1 MEKEVKLLEVV
12 DGETL
17 MDMQFPKSKFCIR
30 SLLPQGVSILGGA
43 PKIGKSWMLLDWCV
57 RIAKGEN
64 VWNLPT
70 EKGTVLYL
78 CLEDSL
84 ARIQDRLNCI
94 TDEVPNNLY
103 VATKSES
110 IETGLIQQI
119 QNFIITHTNTTLIV
133 IDTFQMIRN
142 SSSELS
148 YANDYNEIGKL
159 KQYSDEM
166 SISILL
172 VHHLRKQG
180 DSDPLNKLSGTTEI
194 IGAVDAV
201 FVLDKD
207 KRNESKADLLCTGR
221 DIEQR
226 EFQLVF
232 NKENCTWELIN
243 DSLEN
248 PVPTMPN
255 EMIDF
260 IAFMKVQKYFNGSN
274 MDLVES
280 FNLSNGYSLSA
291 KSLKQMMNKFRYQL
305 EDNGIK
311 FVSHRSNGQR
321 LVEVS
326 YFSVSDS
333 SAVSDEENVGVKTS
347 VPFVPCDPVGEIRAN
362 ERKIG

>member
-1 MEKEVKLLEVV
+1 MEKEVKLLEMV

-17 MDMQFPKSKFCIR
+17 MDMQFPKSRFCIQ

-43 PKIGKSWMLLDWCV
+43 PKIGKSWMVLDWYV
-57 RIAKGEN
+57 RIAKGED
-64 VWNLPT
+64 VWNLAT

-119 QNFIITHTNTTLIV
+119 QNFIITHTDTTLIV

-142 SSSELS
+142 NSELS

-159 KQYSDEM
+159 KQYADEM
-166 SISILL
+166 SVSILL
-172 VHHLRKQG
+172 VYHLRKQG
-180 DSDPLNKLSGTTEI
+180 DSDPLNKLSGTTGI
-194 IGAVDAV
+194 SGAVDAV

-207 KRNESKADLLCTGR
+207 KRNESKANLLCTGR

-226 EFQLVF
+226 EFQLSF
-232 NKENCTWELIN
+232 NKENCTWDLIN

-248 PVPTMPN
+248 PISLLSQ

-260 IAFMKVQKYFNGSN
+260 IEFMKVQKYFKGSN
-274 MDLVES
+274 TDLVNE
-280 FNLSNGYSLSA
+280 FNKFANLKLTA
-291 KSLKQMMNKFRYQL
+291 KSLKQMMNKYRYGL
-305 EDNGIK
+305 EDSGIQ
-311 FVSHRSNGQR
+311 FASHRSNGQR

-326 YFSVSDS
+326 YQAKSDS
-333 SAVSDEENVGVKTS
+333 SAVSDEEIVSVKTS
-347 VPFVPCDPVGEIRAN
+347 VPFVPCDPVGEIWAD

>member
-1 MEKEVKLLEVV
+1 MEKEIKLLEVV

-17 MDMQFPKSKFCIR
+17 MDMQFPKSRFCIH
-30 SLLPQGVSILGGA
+30 SLLPQGISILGGA
-43 PKIGKSWMLLDWCV
+43 PKIGKSWMVLDWCV
-57 RIAKGEN
+57 RIAKGEE
-64 VWNLPT
+64 VWSLPT

-94 TDEVPNNLY
+94 TDEVPPNLY

-119 QNFIITHTNTTLIV
+119 QNFIITHTDTTLIV

-142 SSSELS
+142 NSELS

-159 KQYSDEM
+159 KQYTDEM
-166 SISILL
+166 GISILL

-180 DSDPLNKLSGTTEI
+180 DSDPLNKLSGTTGI
-194 IGAVDAV
+194 SGAVDAV

-207 KRNESKADLLCTGR
+207 KRNENKANLLCTGR

-226 EFQLVF
+226 EFQLSF
-232 NKENCTWELIN
+232 NKVNRTWDLIN

-248 PVPTMPN
+248 PIPTMPN
-255 EMIDF
+255 EMLGF
-260 IAFMKVQKYFNGSN
+260 IEFMKVQKYFKGSN
-274 MDLVES
+274 TDLANS
-280 FNLSNGYSLSA
+280 FNSLNGYSLAA
-291 KSLKQMMNKFRYQL
+291 KSLKQMMNKFRYEL
-305 EDNGIK
+305 EENGVQ
-311 FVSHRSNGQR
+311 FTSHRSNGQR

-326 YFSVSDS
+326 YQTKSDS
-333 SAVSDEENVGVKTS
+333 SAVNDEESESVKTS
-347 VPFVPCDPVGEIRAN
+347 VPFVPCDPVGEIWAD

>member
-17 MDMQFPKSKFCIR
+17 MDMQFPKSRFCIQ

-43 PKIGKSWMLLDWCV
+43 PKTGKSWMVLDWCV
-57 RIAKGEN
+57 RIAKGED

-84 ARIQDRLNCI
+84 ARIQDRLNYI

-119 QNFIITHTNTTLIV
+119 QNFIITHTDTTLIV
-133 IDTFQMIRN
+133 MDTFQMIRN
-142 SSSELS
+142 NSELS

-159 KQYSDEM
+159 KQYTDEM

-180 DSDPLNKLSGTTEI
+180 DSDPLNKLSGTTGI
-194 IGAVDAV
+194 SGAVDAV

-207 KRNESKADLLCTGR
+207 KRNENKANLLCIGR

-226 EFQLVF
+226 EFQLSF
-232 NKENCTWELIN
+232 NKENCTWDLIN

-248 PVPTMPN
+248 PVPSMPQ

-260 IAFMKVQKYFNGSN
+260 IEFMKSLKHFKGSN
-274 MDLVES
+274 TDLVDN
-280 FNLSNGYSLSA
+280 FNSIKGYSLSA
-291 KSLKQMMNKFRYQL
+291 KSLKQMMNKFRYEL
-305 EDNGIK
+305 EDN
-311 FVSHRSNGQR
+311 FVQFTSHRSNGQR

-326 YFSVSDS
+326 YQAKSDS
-333 SAVSDEENVGVKTS
+333 SVASDEESVSVKTS
-347 VPFVPCDPVGEIRAN
+347 VPFVPCDPVGEIWADK
-362 ERKIG
+362 RKTG

>member
-1 MEKEVKLLEVV
+1 MEKEVKLLEVI

-17 MDMQFPKSKFCIR
+17 MDMQFPKSRFCIH
-30 SLLPQGVSILGGA
+30 SLLPQGISILGGA
-43 PKIGKSWMLLDWCV
+43 PKIGKSWMVLNWCV
-57 RIAKGEN
+57 RIANGEE
-64 VWNLPT
+64 VWSLPT

-119 QNFIITHTNTTLIV
+119 QNFIISHTDTTLIV

-142 SSSELS
+142 NSELS

-159 KQYSDEM
+159 KQYADEM

-180 DSDPLNKLSGTTEI
+180 DSDPINKLSGTTGI
-194 IGAVDAV
+194 SGAVDTV

-207 KRNESKADLLCTGR
+207 KRNENKANLLCTGR

-226 EFQLVF
+226 EFQLSF
-232 NKENCTWELIN
+232 NTENCTWDLIN

-248 PVPTMPN
+248 PVPSMPQ
-255 EMIDF
+255 EIIDF
-260 IAFMKVQKYFNGSN
+260 IEFMKSLKHFKGSN
-274 MDLVES
+274 TDLVES
-280 FNLSNGYSLSA
+280 FNSVKGYSLSA
-291 KSLKQMMNKFRYQL
+291 KSLKQMMNKFRYDL
-305 EDNGIK
+305 EDRGIR
-311 FVSHRSNGQR
+311 FSSHRSNGQR

-326 YFSVSDS
+326 YQAKSDS
-333 SAVSDEENVGVKTS
+333 SAVSEEEIVSVKTS
-347 VPFVPCDPVGEIRAN
+347 VPFVPCDPVGGIWADE
-362 ERKIG
+362 EK

>member
-1 MEKEVKLLEVV
+1 MEKEIKLLEVV

-17 MDMQFPKSKFCIR
+17 MDIQFPKSRFCIQ

-43 PKIGKSWMLLDWCV
+43 PKIGKSWMVLDWCV
-57 RIAKGEN
+57 RIAKGES

-70 EKGTVLYL
+70 EKGIVLYL

-103 VATKSES
+103 IATKSES

-119 QNFIITHTNTTLIV
+119 QNFIINNNNTNLIV
-133 IDTFQMIRN
+133 IDTFQMVRN

-159 KQYSDEM
+159 KQYADEM

-180 DSDPLNKLSGTTEI
+180 DSDPLNKLSGTTGI
-194 IGAVDAV
+194 SGAVDAA

-207 KRNESKADLLCTGR
+207 KRNENKANLLCTGR

-226 EFQLVF
+226 EFQLSF
-232 NKENCTWELIN
+232 NKENCTWDLIN

-248 PVPTMPN
+248 PVTLLPQ

-260 IAFMKVQKYFNGSN
+260 IEFMKSQKHFKGSN
-274 MDLVES
+274 TDLVDN
-280 FNLSNGYSLSA
+280 FNSSNGYSLSA
-291 KSLKQMMNKFRYQL
+291 KSLKQIMNKFRYDL
-305 EDNGIK
+305 EDHGVE
-311 FVSHRSNGQR
+311 FASYRSNGQR

-326 YFSVSDS
+326 YFSASDS
-333 SAVSDEENVGVKTS
+333 SAVSDEEVVSVKTS
-347 VPFVPCDPVGEIRAN
+347 VSFVPCDPVGKIWAD

>member
-17 MDMQFPKSKFCIR
+17 MDMQFPKSRFCIQ
-30 SLLPQGVSILGGA
+30 SLLPQGVSIPGGA
-43 PKIGKSWMLLDWCV
+43 PKIGKSWMVLDWCV
-57 RIAKGEN
+57 KIAKGKD

-94 TDEVPNNLY
+94 TDEVPRNLY

-110 IETGLIQQI
+110 IESGLIQQI
-119 QNFIITHTNTTLIV
+119 QNFIITQTDTTLIV

-148 YANDYNEIGKL
+148 YANDYNEICKL
-159 KQYSDEM
+159 KQYADEM
-166 SISILL
+166 NISILL

-180 DSDPLNKLSGTTEI
+180 DSDSLNKLSGTTGI
-194 IGAVDAV
+194 SDAVDAV

-207 KRNESKADLLCTGR
+207 KRNENKANLLCTGR

-226 EFQLVF
+226 KFQLFF
-232 NKENCTWELIN
+232 NKDNCTWDLIN

-248 PVPTMPN
+248 PIPTMPQ

-260 IAFMKVQKYFNGSN
+260 IELLKSQKHFKGSN
-274 MDLVES
+274 TDLVNE
-280 FNLSNGYSLSA
+280 FNQSLNYNFTA
-291 KSLKQMMNKFRYQL
+291 KSLKQMMNKFRYEL
-305 EDNGIK
+305 EDSGVQ
-311 FVSHRSNGQR
+311 FTSHRSNGQR

-333 SAVSDEENVGVKTS
+333 SAVSDEESVSDKTS
-347 VPFVPCDPVGEIRAN
+347 VSFVPCDPVGRIWADK
-362 ERKIG
+362 RKIG

>member
-17 MDMQFPKSKFCIR
+17 MDMQFPKSKFCIQ

-43 PKIGKSWMLLDWCV
+43 PKIGKSWMVLDWCV
-57 RIAKGEN
+57 RIAKGES
-64 VWNLPT
+64 VWNLPA

-94 TDEVPNNLY
+94 TAEVPSNLY

-110 IETGLIQQI
+110 IETGLLQQI

-142 SSSELS
+142 NSELS

-159 KQYSDEM
+159 KQYADEM
-166 SISILL
+166 SVSILL

-180 DSDPLNKLSGTTEI
+180 DSNPLNKLSGTTGI
-194 IGAVDAV
+194 SGAVDAV

-207 KRNESKADLLCTGR
+207 KRNENKANLLCTGR

-226 EFQLVF
+226 EFQLSF
-232 NKENCTWELIN
+232 NTENCTWDLIN

-248 PVPTMPN
+248 PIPTMPN

-260 IAFMKVQKYFNGSN
+260 IEFMKLQKHFKGSN
-274 MDLVES
+274 TDLVDS
-280 FNLSNGYSLSA
+280 FNSSNGYSLSA
-291 KSLKQMMNKFRYQL
+291 KSLKQMMNKFRYEL
-305 EDNGIK
+305 EDNDVQ
-311 FVSHRSNGQR
+311 FTSHRSNGQR

-326 YFSVSDS
+326 YPAKSDS
-333 SAVSDEENVGVKTS
+333 SAVSDEKSESVKTS
-347 VPFVPCDPVGEIRAN
+347 VPFVPCDPVGKIWAD

>member
-1 MEKEVKLLEVV
+1 MEKEIKLLEVV

-17 MDMQFPKSKFCIR
+17 MDMQFPKSRFCIH

-43 PKIGKSWMLLDWCV
+43 PKIGKSWMVLDWCV

-84 ARIQDRLNCI
+84 TRIQDRLNCI
-94 TDEVPNNLY
+94 TDEVPSNLY

-110 IETGLIQQI
+110 IETGLLQQI
-119 QNFIITHTNTTLIV
+119 QNFIITYTDTILIV

-142 SSSELS
+142 NSELS
-148 YANDYNEIGKL
+148 YANDYNEIGQL
-159 KQYSDEM
+159 KRYADEIG
-166 SISILL
+166 ISILL

-180 DSDPLNKLSGTTEI
+180 DSDPLNKLSGTTGI
-194 IGAVDAV
+194 SGAVDAA

-207 KRNESKADLLCTGR
+207 KRNENKANLLCTGR

-226 EFQLVF
+226 EFQLSF
-232 NKENCTWELIN
+232 NKENCTWDLIN
-243 DSLEN
+243 DNLEN
-248 PVPTMPN
+248 PVPSMPQ

-260 IAFMKVQKYFNGSN
+260 IEFMKSQKYFKGSN
-274 MDLVES
+274 TDLVNE
-280 FNLSNGYSLSA
+280 FNKFANYNLTA
-291 KSLKQMMNKFRYQL
+291 KLLKQMMNKYRYDL
-305 EDNGIK
+305 EDNGVK

-326 YFSVSDS
+326 YLSASDS
-333 SAVSDEENVGVKTS
+333 SAVSDEEIVSVKTS
-347 VPFVPCDPVGEIRAN
+347 VPFVPCDPVGKIWAD

>member
-1 MEKEVKLLEVV
+1 MEKEIKLLEVV

-17 MDMQFPKSKFCIR
+17 MDMQFPKSRFCIH

-43 PKIGKSWMLLDWCV
+43 PKIGKSWMVLDWCV

-84 ARIQDRLNCI
+84 TRIQDRLNCI
-94 TDEVPNNLY
+94 TDEVPSNLY

-110 IETGLIQQI
+110 IETGLLQQI
-119 QNFIITHTNTTLIV
+119 QNFIITYTDTILIV

-142 SSSELS
+142 NSELS
-148 YANDYNEIGKL
+148 YANDYNEIGQL
-159 KQYSDEM
+159 KRYADEIG
-166 SISILL
+166 ISILL

-180 DSDPLNKLSGTTEI
+180 DSDPLNKLSGTTGI
-194 IGAVDAV
+194 SGAVDAA

-207 KRNESKADLLCTGR
+207 KRNENKANLLCTGR

-226 EFQLVF
+226 EFQLSF
-232 NKENCTWELIN
+232 NKENCTWDLIN
-243 DSLEN
+243 DNLEN
-248 PVPTMPN
+248 PVPSMPQ

-260 IAFMKVQKYFNGSN
+260 IEFMKSQKYFKGSN
-274 MDLVES
+274 TDLVNE
-280 FNLSNGYSLSA
+280 FNKFANYNLTA
-291 KSLKQMMNKFRYQL
+291 KLLKQMMNKYRYDL
-305 EDNGIK
+305 EDNGVK

-326 YFSVSDS
+326 YLSASDS
-333 SAVSDEENVGVKTS
+333 SAVSDEEIVSVKPS
-347 VPFVPCDPVGEIRAN
+347 VPFVPCDPVGKIWAD

>member
-1 MEKEVKLLEVV
+1 MKKEINLLEVV

-17 MDMQFPKSKFCIR
+17 MDMQFPKSRFCIQ

-43 PKIGKSWMLLDWCV
+43 PKIGKSWMVLDWCV
-57 RIAKGEN
+57 RIAKGEL

-70 EKGTVLYL
+70 DKGTVLYL

-84 ARIQDRLNCI
+84 ARIQDRLNLI
-94 TDEVPNNLY
+94 TDEVPSNLY
-103 VATKSES
+103 LATKSES
-110 IETGLIQQI
+110 IETGLIQQV
-119 QNFIITHTNTTLIV
+119 QNFIFSHTDTILIV
-133 IDTFQMIRN
+133 IDTFQMVRN

-148 YANDYNEIGKL
+148 YANDYNETRKL
-159 KQYSDEM
+159 KRYADEM

-180 DSDPLNKLSGTTEI
+180 DRDPLNKLSGTTGI
-194 IGAVDAV
+194 SGAADAV
-201 FVLDKD
+201 FVLEKD
-207 KRNESKADLLCTGR
+207 KRNENKANLLCTGR

-226 EFQLVF
+226 EFQLSF
-232 NKENCTWELIN
+232 NKENCTWDLIN

-248 PVPTMPN
+248 PVPSKPQ

-260 IAFMKVQKYFNGSN
+260 IEFMKSQKYFKGSN
-274 MDLVES
+274 TDLVNE
-280 FNLSNGYSLSA
+280 FNKFANYNLTA
-291 KSLKQMMNKFRYQL
+291 KLLKQMMNKFRYDL
-305 EDNGIK
+305 EDNGVK

-326 YFSVSDS
+326 YLSASDS
-333 SAVSDEENVGVKTS
+333 SAVSDEEIVSVKTS
-347 VPFVPCDPVGEIRAN
+347 VPFVPCDPVGKIWAD

>member
-1 MEKEVKLLEVV
+1 
-12 DGETL
+12 
-17 MDMQFPKSKFCIR
+17 MDMQFPKSRFCIQ

-43 PKIGKSWMLLDWCV
+43 PKIGKSWMVLDWSV
-57 RIAKGEN
+57 RIAKGES
-64 VWNLPT
+64 VWSLPT

-84 ARIQDRLNCI
+84 ARIQERLNYI

-110 IETGLIQQI
+110 IESGLVQQI
-119 QNFIITHTNTTLIV
+119 QNFIINHSDTTLIV

-142 SSSELS
+142 SNSELS

-159 KQYSDEM
+159 KQYADEM

-180 DSDPLNKLSGTTEI
+180 DSDPLNKLSGTTGI
-194 IGAVDAV
+194 SGAVDAV

-207 KRNESKADLLCTGR
+207 KRNENKANLLCIGR

-226 EFQLVF
+226 EFQLSF
-232 NKENCTWELIN
+232 NKENCTWDLIN

-248 PVPTMPN
+248 PVPSMPQ

-260 IAFMKVQKYFNGSN
+260 IEFMKSLKHFKGSN
-274 MDLVES
+274 TDLVDN
-280 FNLSNGYSLSA
+280 FNSIKGYSLSA
-291 KSLKQMMNKFRYQL
+291 KSLKQMMNKFRYEL
-305 EDNGIK
+305 ENN
-311 FVSHRSNGQR
+311 FVQFTSHRSNGQR

-326 YFSVSDS
+326 YQAKSDS
-333 SAVSDEENVGVKTS
+333 SVASDEESVSVKTS
-347 VPFVPCDPVGEIRAN
+347 VPFVPCDPVGEIWADK
-362 ERKIG
+362 RKTG

>member
-1 MEKEVKLLEVV
+1 MEIEVKLLEVV

-17 MDMQFPKSKFCIR
+17 MDMQFPKSRFCIQ

-43 PKIGKSWMLLDWCV
+43 PKIGKSWMVLNWCV
-57 RIAKGEN
+57 RIAKGES

-94 TDEVPNNLY
+94 TDEVPSNLY

-110 IETGLIQQI
+110 IETGLLQQI
-119 QNFIITHTNTTLIV
+119 QNFIITCTDTILIV

-159 KQYSDEM
+159 KQYADEM
-166 SISILL
+166 DISILL

-180 DSDPLNKLSGTTEI
+180 DSEPLNKLSGTTGI
-194 IGAVDAV
+194 SGAVDAV

-207 KRNESKADLLCTGR
+207 KRNENKANLLCTGR
-221 DIEQR
+221 DIELR
-226 EFQLVF
+226 EFQLSF
-232 NKENCTWELIN
+232 NKENCTWDLIN

-248 PVPTMPN
+248 PVPTLPI

-260 IAFMKVQKYFNGSN
+260 IKFMKIQKHFKGSN
-274 MDLVES
+274 TDLVNE
-280 FNLSNGYSLSA
+280 FNQSLNYNLTA
-291 KSLKQMMNKFRYQL
+291 KSLKQMMNKFRYEL
-305 EDNGIK
+305 EENYVQFI
-311 FVSHRSNGQR
+311 SHRSNGQR

-326 YFSVSDS
+326 YFSVSDL
-333 SAVSDEENVGVKTS
+333 SAVSDEESESVKTS
-347 VPFVPCDPVGEIRAN
+347 VPFVPCNPVSEIWAD

>member
-1 MEKEVKLLEVV
+1 MKKEVKLLEVV

-17 MDMQFPKSKFCIR
+17 MDMQFPKSRFCIQ

-43 PKIGKSWMLLDWCV
+43 PKIGKSWMVLDWCV
-57 RIAKGEN
+57 RIAKGED

-119 QNFIITHTNTTLIV
+119 QNFIITHTDTTLIV

-142 SSSELS
+142 NSELS
-148 YANDYNEIGKL
+148 YANDYNEICKL
-159 KQYSDEM
+159 KQYADEM
-166 SISILL
+166 SIFILL

-180 DSDPLNKLSGTTEI
+180 DSDPLNKLSGTTGI
-194 IGAVDAV
+194 SGAVDAV
-201 FVLDKD
+201 FILDKD
-207 KRNESKADLLCTGR
+207 KRNENKANLLCTGR

-226 EFQLVF
+226 EFQLSF
-232 NKENCTWELIN
+232 NKENCTWDLIN

-248 PVPTMPN
+248 PVPSMPQ

-260 IAFMKVQKYFNGSN
+260 IEFMKIQKYFKGSN
-274 MDLVES
+274 TDLVNE
-280 FNLSNGYSLSA
+280 FNFFSNYNLTA
-291 KSLKQMMNKFRYQL
+291 KSLKQMMNKFRYEL
-305 EDNGIK
+305 EDSGVQ
-311 FVSHRSNGQR
+311 FTSHRSNGQR
-321 LVEVS
+321 LVEAS
-326 YFSVSDS
+326 FLSISDS
-333 SAVSDEENVGVKTS
+333 SAVSDEEIVRAQTS
-347 VPFVPCDPVGEIRAN
+347 VFFVPCDPVGEIRADK
-362 ERKIG
+362 RKIG

>member
-1 MEKEVKLLEVV
+1 MKKEVKLLKVV

-17 MDMQFPKSKFCIR
+17 MDMQFPKSRFCIQ

-43 PKIGKSWMLLDWCV
+43 PKIGKSWMVLDWCV
-57 RIAKGEN
+57 RIAKGED
-64 VWNLPT
+64 VWNLAT

-94 TDEVPNNLY
+94 TDEVPSNLY
-103 VATKSES
+103 VATKSEC

-142 SSSELS
+142 NSELS

-159 KQYSDEM
+159 KHYTDAM

-180 DSDPLNKLSGTTEI
+180 DSDPLNKLSGTTGI
-194 IGAVDAV
+194 SGAVDAV

-207 KRNESKADLLCTGR
+207 KRNENKANLLCTGR

-226 EFQLVF
+226 EFQLFF
-232 NKENCTWELIN
+232 NKDNCTWDLIN

-248 PVPTMPN
+248 PVPSMPQ
-255 EMIDF
+255 EIIDF
-260 IAFMKVQKYFNGSN
+260 IEFMKVQKYFKGSN
-274 MDLVES
+274 TDLVNE
-280 FNLSNGYSLSA
+280 FNFFSNYNLTA
-291 KSLKQMMNKFRYQL
+291 KSLKQMMNKFRYEL
-305 EDNGIK
+305 EDSGVQ
-311 FVSHRSNGQR
+311 FTSHRSNGQR

-333 SAVSDEENVGVKTS
+333 SAVSDEESLSVKTS
-347 VPFVPCDPVGEIRAN
+347 VPFVPCDPVGEIW
-362 ERKIG
+362 EDKRKIG

>member
-17 MDMQFPKSKFCIR
+17 MDMQFPKSRFCIQ

-43 PKIGKSWMLLDWCV
+43 PKIGKSWMVLDWCV

-70 EKGTVLYL
+70 EKGIVLYL

-119 QNFIITHTNTTLIV
+119 QNFIITHTDTILIV

-142 SSSELS
+142 NLELS

-159 KQYSDEM
+159 KQYADEM
-166 SISILL
+166 TIAILL

-180 DSDPLNKLSGTTEI
+180 DSDPLNKLSGTTGI
-194 IGAVDAV
+194 SGAVDAV
-201 FVLDKD
+201 FVLNKD
-207 KRNESKADLLCTGR
+207 KRNESKANLLCTGR

-226 EFQLVF
+226 EVQLSF
-232 NKENCTWELIN
+232 NRENCTWELIN

-248 PVPTMPN
+248 PVPTMPQ

-260 IAFMKVQKYFNGSN
+260 IEFMKSQKYFKGSN
-274 MDLVES
+274 TDLVNE
-280 FNLSNGYSLSA
+280 FNYYSNYNLTA
-291 KSLKQMMNKFRYQL
+291 KSLKQMMNKYRYDL
-305 EDNGIK
+305 EDNGVQ

-321 LVEVS
+321 IVKVS
-326 YFSVSDS
+326 YLPVSDS
-333 SAVSDEENVGVKTS
+333 SAVSDEKKVGVKTS
-347 VPFVPCDPVGEIRAN
+347 VSFVTCDPVGEIRAD

>member
-1 MEKEVKLLEVV
+1 MEKEIKLLEVV

-17 MDMQFPKSKFCIR
+17 MDIQFPKSRFCIQ

-43 PKIGKSWMLLDWCV
+43 PKIGKSWMVLDWCV
-57 RIAKGEN
+57 RIAKGED

-84 ARIQDRLNCI
+84 ARIQDRLNYI

-119 QNFIITHTNTTLIV
+119 QNFIITHTDTTLIV

-142 SSSELS
+142 NSELS

-159 KQYSDEM
+159 KQYTDEM

-180 DSDPLNKLSGTTEI
+180 DSDPLNKLSGTTGI
-194 IGAVDAV
+194 SGAVDAV

-207 KRNESKADLLCTGR
+207 KRNENKANLLCIGR

-226 EFQLVF
+226 EFQLSF
-232 NKENCTWELIN
+232 NKENCTWDLIN

-248 PVPTMPN
+248 PVPSMPQ

-260 IAFMKVQKYFNGSN
+260 IEFMKSLKHFKGSN
-274 MDLVES
+274 TDLVDN
-280 FNLSNGYSLSA
+280 FNSIKGYSLSA
-291 KSLKQMMNKFRYQL
+291 KSLKQMMNKFRYEL
-305 EDNGIK
+305 EDN
-311 FVSHRSNGQR
+311 FVQFTSHRSNGQR

-326 YFSVSDS
+326 YQAKSDS
-333 SAVSDEENVGVKTS
+333 SVASDEESVSVKTS
-347 VPFVPCDPVGEIRAN
+347 VPFVPCDPVGEIWADK
-362 ERKIG
+362 RKTG

>member
-1 MEKEVKLLEVV
+1 MKKEVKLLKVV

-17 MDMQFPKSKFCIR
+17 MDMQFPKSRFCIQ

-43 PKIGKSWMLLDWCV
+43 PKIGKSWMVLDWCV
-57 RIAKGEN
+57 RIAKGED
-64 VWNLPT
+64 VWNLAT

-94 TDEVPNNLY
+94 TDEVPSNLY
-103 VATKSES
+103 VATKSEC

-142 SSSELS
+142 NSELS

-159 KQYSDEM
+159 KHYTDAM

-180 DSDPLNKLSGTTEI
+180 DSDPLNKLSGTTGI
-194 IGAVDAV
+194 SGAVDAV

-207 KRNESKADLLCTGR
+207 KRNENKANLLCTGR

-226 EFQLVF
+226 EFQLFF
-232 NKENCTWELIN
+232 NKDNCTWDLIN

-248 PVPTMPN
+248 PVPSMPQ
-255 EMIDF
+255 EMVDF
-260 IAFMKVQKYFNGSN
+260 IEFMKLQKYFKGSN
-274 MDLVES
+274 TDLANE
-280 FNLSNGYSLSA
+280 FNQYSNYNLTA
-291 KSLKQMMNKFRYQL
+291 KSLKQMMNKFRYDL
-305 EDNGIK
+305 EDNGIQ
-311 FVSHRSNGQR
+311 FTSHRSNGQR

-326 YFSVSDS
+326 YQAKSDS
-333 SAVSDEENVGVKTS
+333 SAVSDKTNASVKTS
-347 VPFVPCDPVGEIRAN
+347 VSFVPCDPVGEIWADKR
-362 ERKIG
+362 RIG